1 MNHNSVMSSSN
12 SCGYSLRQGTRKNY
26 RDMNTGQ
33 KSHSSYKR
41 KSNHHDGHYK
51 LKKPRRA
58 DFSGTEASASK
69 QHDGSESVPPTLNP
83 YILNS
88 AVV

>member
-1 MNHNSVMSSSN
+1 MSSSN

-26 RDMNTGQ
+26 KDMNTGQ

-41 KSNHHDGHYK
+41 KSNHHDGNYK

-58 DFSGTEASASK
+58 DFSGTEASASI
-69 QHDGSESVPPTLNP
+69 QHDGSESVHPTLNP